1 MGEEVAGASATEIA
15 WRRIGAGQGDIF
27 LVGGACSAERKDSV
41 LNCALGGVLWAGEH
55 VPVWERAAKGGG
67 AMLGSAGAFLV
78 LEAREHAEK
87 RGKTPYARLGTVLS
101 GRSRREPGQATAVAA
116 AQFATLRKEA
126 GDRALAVIS
135 GANGILRPTR
145 EERDWLAGLKAEG
158 AIDTVR
164 AMPNMLG
171 ACVEA
176 TFPAM
181 VALSAL
187 ALSRK
192 AFYRSADDTGFEPAA
207 TTAPEAVVMN
217 AWGSWRGEGMGLV
230 LPAR

>member
-1 MGEEVAGASATEIA
+1 MAIRFPS
-15 WRRIGAGQGDIF
+15 
-27 LVGGACSAERKDSV
+27 GGGPR
-41 LNCALGGVLWAGEH
+41 
-55 VPVWERAAKGGG
+55 RAA
-67 AMLGSAGAFLV
+67 
-78 LEAREHAEK
+78 AR
-87 RGKTPYARLGTVLS
+87 RWARLAPSSFSRRANTPRS
-101 GRSRREPGQATAVAA
+101 AARRSRREPGQATAVAA

-145 EERDWLAGLKAEG
+145 EERDWLAGLKATG

-171 ACVEA
+171 ASVEA
-176 TFPAM
+176 TFPSM

-187 ALSRK
+187 ALSK
-192 AFYRSADDTGFEPAA
+192 QAFYGSADDTGFEPAA
-207 TTAPEAVVMN
+207 TTAPEAILVN